1 MTAPIDKYKVKKTA
15 RELLEELRRQG
26 INLYATD
33 EGDLRYQ
40 MPRGAATLEQ
50 MRLLRALKA
59 EILRLIET
67 TCADCGRTLGKVC
80 CELLDGRRMCGDC
93 MVGR

>member
-1 MTAPIDKYKVKKTA
+1 VTAPFDKYKVKKTA

-33 EGDLRYQ
+33 EGELRYQ

-50 MRLLRALKA
+50 MRLLEELKP
-59 EILRLIET
+59 EIIRLIESR
-67 TCADCGRTLGKVC
+67 CADCGRTPQRVS
-80 CELLDGRRMCGDC
+80 CELVDGRRMCSDC